1 MKNNQVTHLDKL
13 TSTILAKVLGAF
25 FYYPPDHQTVKPL
38 IDTLC
43 QIEHIANW
51 QNAVL
56 IGEQCQIIANQ
67 INNPELNYQF
77 SLLFEGQGSM
87 SAPPWGSVYLDQE
100 QLLMGESQERYR
112 QFLQQHGLILNTG
125 INEPE
130 DQFGLMLMAYAIL
143 QEKDKPKIAK
153 QLIDEH
159 LLIWSS
165 AYLEKLKQNEISP
178 FYRALAVIAQQYLRI
193 I

>member
-1 MKNNQVTHLDKL
+1 MKNNEAIHPDKL
-13 TSTILAKVLGAF
+13 TSTILAKLFGAF

-38 IDTLC
+38 IDILF
-43 QIEHIANW
+43 QLEHIVDW

-56 IGEQCQIIANQ
+56 IGEQCQIIATQ

-77 SLLFEGQGSM
+77 SLLFKGQGAM

-112 QFLQQHGLILNTG
+112 QFLQQQGLTLNTG

-143 QEKDKPKIAK
+143 QEKNNPKAAK
-153 QLIDEH
+153 QLMDEH

-165 AYLEKLKQNEISP
+165 AYLKKLKQNEISP
-178 FYRALAVIAQQYLRI
+178 FYRALAVIVEQYLLMI
-193 I
+193 

>member
-1 MKNNQVTHLDKL
+1 MKNNQATHLDKL

-43 QIEHIANW
+43 QIEHITNW

-56 IGEQCQIIANQ
+56 IGEQCQIIATQ
-67 INNPELNYQF
+67 INNSELNYQF

-87 SAPPWGSVYLDQE
+87 SAPPWGSIYLDQK

-112 QFLQQHGLILNTG
+112 QFLQQHGVILNTG

-130 DQFGLMLMAYAIL
+130 DQFGLMLMAYAML
-143 QEKDKPKIAK
+143 LENNNYTAAK
-153 QLIDEH
+153 QLINEH
-159 LLIWSS
+159 LLIWSPT
-165 AYLEKLKQNEISP
+165 YLKKLKQNKISP
-178 FYRALAVIAQQYLRI
+178 FYRALAMIAEQYLQI
-193 I
+193 L